1 MTDAFVSA
9 EYWRRVGGLA
19 APAYPFPWDDD
30 EESDAPTP
38 LDPNPPQQPLSW
50 MELYELGVNALRE
63 MLDSEEN
70 ATNESFLI
78 SSFGF
83 VSGNVW

>member
-19 APAYPFPWDDD
+19 ASPARPFPWDGD

-38 LDPNPPQQPLSW
+38 LDPNHPHSW
-50 MELYELGVNALRE
+50 TGLYELGMSALLE
-63 MLDSEEN
+63 MLDYET
-70 ATNESFLI
+70 TNESFLI
-78 SSFGF
+78 SLFG
-83 VSGNVW
+83 SCSWSVW